1 MLTLLRARA
10 PRPPG
15 TFGVRL
21 ALGFFLL
28 LASGPMAL
36 SAPAPVAAH
45 QPVVVDSET
54 TEVSDPEISKAYYAT
69 LAGEPQR
76 YQIDTSVAF
85 DLYVGILVPDDG
97 SPVKDVTAEVFRGDE
112 LLVRLGGVDETWKR
126 FYEPFGQNTYW
137 DGGEYRLRA
146 EPGIYTVVVSSVD
159 NTSRYSLA
167 IGEIEF
173 FGWGDR
179 VNALAVLPG
188 IQQEFFGLSA
198 FSLLGTPYGLINLV
212 VIYGAAFVG
221 ALLYR
226 GLLRHRFVRL
236 IGGTPRGIRRGVRV
250 AVGAA
255 LFVVAITTTW
265 SPLLLFLSGL
275 LLVEALLAGR
285 VAARAVRGEGTPS
298 R

>member
-1 MLTLLRARA
+1 MLTLLRART
-10 PRPPG
+10 PRPSG
-15 TFGVRL
+15 TLGVRL
-21 ALGFFLL
+21 VLGIFLL
-28 LASGPMAL
+28 LASGSMAL
-36 SAPAPVAAH
+36 STPAPVAAH

-76 YQIDTSVAF
+76 YQIDSPVAF

-97 SPVKDVTAEVFRGDE
+97 SPVKDVVAEIFQGDE
-112 LLVRLGGVDETWKR
+112 LLVRLGGVEAEWVT
-126 FYEPFGQNTYW
+126 FYERFGGNTYW
-137 DGGEYRLRA
+137 DGGEHRLRA
-146 EPGIYTVVVSSVD
+146 APGVYTVVVSSVD
-159 NTSRYSLA
+159 NTSSYSLA

-179 VNALAVLPG
+179 VNALAILPG

-212 VIYGAAFVG
+212 VIYGAALVA

-226 GLLRHRFVRL
+226 GLLRHLFVRL
-236 IGGTPRGIRRGVRV
+236 IGGTPRGIRRGVRA

-275 LLVEALLAGR
+275 LLVEALLARRG
-285 VAARAVRGEGTPS
+285 AARVVRGKGTPS

>member
-1 MLTLLRARA
+1 MLTLLRART
-10 PRPPG
+10 PRPSG
-15 TFGVRL
+15 TLGVRL
-21 ALGFFLL
+21 VLGIFLL
-28 LASGPMAL
+28 LASGSMAL
-36 SAPAPVAAH
+36 STPAPVAAH

-76 YQIDTSVAF
+76 YQIDSPVAF

-97 SPVKDVTAEVFRGDE
+97 SPVKDVVAEIFQGDE
-112 LLVRLGGVDETWKR
+112 LLVRLGGVEAEWVT
-126 FYEPFGQNTYW
+126 FYERFGGNTYW

-146 EPGIYTVVVSSVD
+146 APGVYTVVVSSVD
-159 NTSRYSLA
+159 NTSSYSLA

-179 VNALAVLPG
+179 VNALAILPG

-212 VIYGAAFVG
+212 VIYGAALVA

-226 GLLRHRFVRL
+226 GLLRHLFVRL
-236 IGGTPRGIRRGVRV
+236 IGGTPRGIRRGVRA

-275 LLVEALLAGR
+275 LLVEALLARRG
-285 VAARAVRGEGTPS
+285 AARVVRGKDTPS

>member
-1 MLTLLRARA
+1 
-10 PRPPG
+10 
-15 TFGVRL
+15 VRL
-21 ALGFFLL
+21 VLGIFLL
-28 LASGPMAL
+28 LASGSMAL
-36 SAPAPVAAH
+36 STPAPVAAH

-76 YQIDTSVAF
+76 YQIDSPVAF

-97 SPVKDVTAEVFRGDE
+97 SPVKDVVAEIFQGDE
-112 LLVRLGGVDETWKR
+112 LLVRLGGVEAEWVT
-126 FYEPFGQNTYW
+126 FYERFGGNTYW
-137 DGGEYRLRA
+137 DGGEHRLRA
-146 EPGIYTVVVSSVD
+146 APGVYTVVVSSVD
-159 NTSRYSLA
+159 NTSSYSLA

-179 VNALAVLPG
+179 VNALAILPG

-212 VIYGAAFVG
+212 VIYGAALVA

-226 GLLRHRFVRL
+226 GLLRHLFVRL
-236 IGGTPRGIRRGVRV
+236 IGGTPRGIRRGVRA

-275 LLVEALLAGR
+275 LLAEALLARRG
-285 VAARAVRGEGTPS
+285 AARVVRGKGTPS

>member
-1 MLTLLRARA
+1 
-10 PRPPG
+10 
-15 TFGVRL
+15 VRL
-21 ALGFFLL
+21 VLGIFLL
-28 LASGPMAL
+28 LASGSMAL
-36 SAPAPVAAH
+36 STPAPVAAH

-76 YQIDTSVAF
+76 YQIDSPVAF

-97 SPVKDVTAEVFRGDE
+97 SPVKDVVAEIFQGDE
-112 LLVRLGGVDETWKR
+112 LLVRLGGVEAEWVT
-126 FYEPFGQNTYW
+126 FYERFGGNTYW

-146 EPGIYTVVVSSVD
+146 APGVYTVVVSSVD
-159 NTSRYSLA
+159 NTSSYSLA

-188 IQQEFFGLSA
+188 IQREFFGLSA

-212 VIYGAAFVG
+212 VIYGAALVA

-226 GLLRHRFVRL
+226 GLLRHLFVRL
-236 IGGTPRGIRRGVRV
+236 IGGTPRGIRRGVRA

-275 LLVEALLAGR
+275 LLVEALLARRG
-285 VAARAVRGEGTPS
+285 AARVVRGKDTPS